1 MIEEEEKRKPLVV
14 EWYRKNWTDNKG
26 DFDRVRYQAYKA
38 HNRLITA
45 LSRKSYGI
53 ILDGNFF
60 YIKRVSGGIMK
71 NGKRAQLKEIVVN
84 FNKIKSKSLKDQ
96 LNYIDNLFNID

>member
-1 MIEEEEKRKPLVV
+1 MSEEEEKRKPLIV
-14 EWYRKNWTDNKG
+14 EWYRKSWTDNKG
-26 DFDRVRYQAYKA
+26 DFDRVKHQAYKA

-53 ILDGNFF
+53 ILDGNFL
-60 YIKRVSGGIMK
+60 YIKRVLGGIMK

-84 FNKIKSKSLKDQ
+84 LNKIKSKSLKEQ
-96 LNYIDNLFNID
+96 LFYIDNLLNNQ

>member
-1 MIEEEEKRKPLVV
+1 MSEEEKRKPLVV

-26 DFDRVRYQAYKA
+26 DFNRVKYQAYKV

-53 ILDGNFF
+53 ILDGNFL
-60 YIKRVSGGIMK
+60 YIKRVLGGIMK

-84 FNKIKSKSLKDQ
+84 FNKIKQMPLQEQ

>member
-1 MIEEEEKRKPLVV
+1 MSEEEKRKPLVV
-14 EWYRKNWTDNKG
+14 EWYRKSWTDNKG
-26 DFDRVRYQAYKA
+26 DFDRVKYQAYKA
-38 HNRLITA
+38 HNRLIAA

-53 ILDGNFF
+53 ILDGNFL
-60 YIKRVSGGIMK
+60 YIKRVLGGIMK

-84 FNKIKSKSLKDQ
+84 FNKIKQMPLQEQ